1 MSVLLIGI
9 LALFGQGQGCRVIT
23 ASAHGDEGIDDVV
36 QKMQQHS
43 SSGCITLD
51 WKRPDLSD
59 RGWAKLAR
67 GLPQEF
73 FVFKQA
79 DHSAYVSFCL
89 SLFFSASW
97 GRRRMR
103 R

>member
-9 LALFGQGQGCRVIT
+9 LALFGQGQGCLVIR
-23 ASAHGDEGIDDVV
+23 AGAHGDEKIDDVV
-36 QKMQQHS
+36 QKMQNS
-43 SSGCITLD
+43 SSGCIELD
-51 WKRPDLSD
+51 WQRPDLSD